1 MGDISVTAFKRRPV
15 KLFASCHTLT
25 LAELESVCVQSANQ
39 QWRNTF
45 RSVESERILL
55 WVQIEK
61 QKTKTR
67 AVTDV
72 SQALK

>member
-1 MGDISVTAFKRRPV
+1 MGDTSVTAFKRRPV
-15 KLFASCHTLT
+15 KLFASCLFD
-25 LAELESVCVQSANQ
+25 EQKPESVCVQSANQ

-45 RSVESERILL
+45 RSVESEMILL

-61 QKTKTR
+61 PKTKTR